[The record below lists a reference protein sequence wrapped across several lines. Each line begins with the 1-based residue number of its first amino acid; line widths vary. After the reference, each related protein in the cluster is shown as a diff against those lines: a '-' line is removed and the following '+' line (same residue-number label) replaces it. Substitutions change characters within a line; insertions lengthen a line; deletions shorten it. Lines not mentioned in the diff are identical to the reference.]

1 MEEVFVNISLL
12 IAYMFLGVAVIAIIV
27 LPLIK
32 SLDDPKSLVQMGVG
46 IGVIGVLFL
55 ISWAISGSEVT
66 EVYAKHDVGPELSK
80 VVGGV
85 LILMYVLSALAIAA
99 ILVTELKKLVK

>member
-1 MEEVFVNISLL
+1 MEAFVNGYLLFAYFLLGIS
-12 IAYMFLGVAVIAIIV
+12 IIAIIA

-46 IGVIGVLFL
+46 VAAIGVLFL

-66 EVYAKHDVGPELSK
+66 EVYAKYNVGPELSK

-85 LILMYVLSALAIAA
+85 LTLMYILTVVAIAG
-99 ILVTELKKLVK
+99 IIVTEFKNLVK